1 MMFDLHLSTHSP
13 SIVDVIHVLDYLT
26 YVKKPMDYG
35 TIISMLENGEYAP
48 SNGGLEPLEEI
59 VLLVIQDIDLVHQNC
74 LLYNAK
80 GKFSAS
86 YQSNICYDYPQI
98 YSLNDW
104 CVHFPFLFRFQVFQS
119 WRSAD
124 EQMVR

>member
-1 MMFDLHLSTHSP
+1 MD
-13 SIVDVIHVLDYLT
+13 INHVLDYLT

-35 TIISMLENGEYAP
+35 TIISKLENGEYAP
-48 SNGGLEPLEEI
+48 SNGGLGPLEEI

>member
-1 MMFDLHLSTHSP
+1 MMFDLHLSTQHP

-48 SNGGLEPLEEI
+48 SNGGLVEI

-86 YQSNICYDYPQI
+86 DQSNICYDYPQI
-98 YSLNDW
+98 YSLNDD
-104 CVHFPFLFRFQVFQS
+104 VVYSLSF
-119 WRSAD
+119 
-124 EQMVR
+124 